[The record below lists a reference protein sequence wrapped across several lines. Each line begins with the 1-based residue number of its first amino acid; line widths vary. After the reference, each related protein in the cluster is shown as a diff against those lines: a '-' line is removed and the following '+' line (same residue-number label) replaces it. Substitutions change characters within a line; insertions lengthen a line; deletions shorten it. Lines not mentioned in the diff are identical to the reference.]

1 MKVVWSDPAIED
13 LQAIRDY
20 IARDSEHYASRFV
33 IRLLETVDLLQNSP
47 DLGQVVLE
55 LEHDDIRQVV
65 YLNYRILYRREAHRV
80 LILAVIHVSRDFSR
94 VDQER
99 FGEN

>member
-1 MKVVWSDPAIED
+1 MKVVWSEPAIED

-33 IRLLETVDLLQNSP
+33 TRLLETVDLLQNSP
-47 DLGQVVLE
+47 ELGQMVLE
-55 LEHDDIRQVV
+55 LEHDDIRQIV
-65 YLNYRILYRREAHRV
+65 YLNYRILYRREAQRV
-80 LILAVIHVSRDFSR
+80 LILAIIHASRDFSR

-99 FGEN
+99 FGET